1 MTKDDVVY
9 VLTHLSVQAYW
20 KRVWTAQEVRY
31 SRSATLVT
39 FFGRAPIGV
48 LLFFF
53 LEKLASTMI
62 TSPDSPRDPS
72 NQRFFLQSYLH
83 LFRRTCLSVQPY
95 YLRDVKHLDLDG
107 RIDLCSLI
115 EASDQRDLVFGFWGW
130 LPPQIREKVRVDYSR
145 PAEEVLDACK
155 RAFLATAARLEFLSL
170 SNFYSRQNPSGLPSW
185 DPELFYFRRGR
196 CQGGG
201 PVGRDYSKSS
211 FPRPKPRADGEGP
224 SGDLG
229 RVEGSSHRRS
239 LGGKRHFSRE
249 ETQLVS
255 AG

>member
-1 MTKDDVVY
+1 M
-9 VLTHLSVQAYW
+9 
-20 KRVWTAQEVRY
+20 
-31 SRSATLVT
+31 T

-48 LLFFF
+48 LLS

-72 NQRFFLQSYLH
+72 NQRFFLQRYLH
-83 LFRRTCLSVQPY
+83 LFRRTCVSVQPY

-107 RIDLCSLI
+107 WIDLCSLR

-130 LPPQIREKVRVDYSR
+130 LPPQIREKARVDYSR

-170 SNFYSRQNPSGLPSW
+170 SNFYSRQNPRGLPSW

-196 CQGGG
+196 CQGGDLW
-201 PVGRDYSKSS
+201 V
-211 FPRPKPRADGEGP
+211 ETIP
-224 SGDLG
+224 SLHSLDQ
-229 RVEGSSHRRS
+229 S
-239 LGGKRHFSRE
+239 LGQTERAHQEILDGLKVLRIRGRWVGNVIQPRGDP
-249 ETQLVS
+249 T
-255 AG
+255 G